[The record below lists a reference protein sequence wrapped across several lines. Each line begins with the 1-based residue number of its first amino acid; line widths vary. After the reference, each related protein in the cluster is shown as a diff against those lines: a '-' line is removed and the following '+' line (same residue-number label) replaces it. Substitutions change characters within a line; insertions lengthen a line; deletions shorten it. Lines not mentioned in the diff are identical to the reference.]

1 MAVISN
7 CPFCGSSQVKPLECE
22 DPYPEVDFGFC
33 GETEGGIAR
42 KAVCKQDEVTRYIH
56 YQEISKISPESL
68 SILFLPDDNTS
79 IMAKLRVL
87 ENGTLF
93 REETYQS
100 LKEFSTVS
108 MKEALVLYAKRTI
121 IKSDPSFFKEDDP
134 KLHAFLSK
142 LSYTGIEA
150 VCKNLNDFAMQFKQG
165 HITLQLPKVNP
176 RPKR

>member
-1 MAVISN
+1 MS
-7 CPFCGSSQVKPLECE
+7 
-22 DPYPEVDFGFC
+22 
-33 GETEGGIAR
+33 
-42 KAVCKQDEVTRYIH
+42 DEVTKYIP

-68 SILFLPDDNTS
+68 KPGEVLNILFNPDDTNS
-79 IMAKLRVL
+79 VMVKLVVGKT
-87 ENGTLF
+87 GTLY
-93 REETYQS
+93 REEVYQS

-150 VCKNLNDFAMQFKQG
+150 VCKNLEDFAQQFKQG